1 MEIHPYYDSLLAKL
15 VVHDSDRP
23 AAIERAL
30 RALGELEIE
39 CVTSTIAVIRD
50 IVDSEEFRLGV
61 YSTNFIAEVGSR
73 LPALLK
79 G

>member
-1 MEIHPYYDSLLAKL
+1 
-15 VVHDSDRP
+15 
-23 AAIERAL
+23 L

-39 CVTSTIAVIRD
+39 GVTSTIAVIRD

>member
-1 MEIHPYYDSLLAKL
+1 MKARL
-15 VVHDSDRP
+15 V
-23 AAIERAL
+23 AF
-30 RALGELEIE
+30 GELQIE
-39 CVTSTIAVIRD
+39 GVTSTTRVIRE
-50 IVDSEEFRLGV
+50 IVDSEEFRLGD